1 MEGRLNITLTVPL
14 KGLLTTFQVTFFLD
28 KCTPDSQKYPL
39 HRHLIILNFK
49 IQKSTYKQ
57 NYQQLQVFMKGHL
70 KSHLNAP

>member
-1 MEGRLNITLTVPL
+1 METQRRNFNLTLSLENHVS
-14 KGLLTTFQVTFFLD
+14 
-28 KCTPDSQKYPL
+28 DSQKYPL